1 MSLKEYGQKH
11 GINYGSIKY
20 WNKLKRYITDDHYK
34 IDNNLVE
41 NTIRPLA
48 LGRKNYLFSGSHRA
62 AQKAAILYSL
72 FASCKINNIDSYSW
86 LKDVLENIQEY
97 KANRL
102 YELLSNHW
110 KMPQVNANN

>member
-1 MSLKEYGQKH
+1 M
-11 GINYGSIKY
+11 
-20 WNKLKRYITDDHYK
+20 
-34 IDNNLVE
+34 VE

-62 AQKAAILYSL
+62 AQKAAMLYSL
-72 FASCKINNIDSYSW
+72 FASCKINNIDPYTW

-102 YELLSNHW
+102 CELLPNRW
-110 KMPQVNANN
+110 KISEVNVKN